1 MNGICH
7 QGAWP
12 HEIVQGGCTDGGV
25 GVGFLSRSVLVC
37 LNPTVNLI
45 FSNMYKSDYPTDHE
59 QYLHTKANLSQ

>member
-25 GVGFLSRSVLVC
+25 GVGFLSRGVLVC
-37 LNPTVNLI
+37 I
-45 FSNMYKSDYPTDHE
+45 KSDCQLDLQ
-59 QYLHTKANLSQ
+59 QYV

>member
-25 GVGFLSRSVLVC
+25 GVVISVQRCTCLHKIRLS
-37 LNPTVNLI
+37 T
-45 FSNMYKSDYPTDHE
+45 
-59 QYLHTKANLSQ
+59 